1 MRPGSRSLL
10 RTAPWTR
17 APTLAFREPAVAL
30 VIGGVAFVIGLV
42 AASGPLFDAST
53 GSAAFAL
60 EMSQQ
65 CGTDL
70 GPVANGYGPLD
81 KLTQTNATLSALSSR
96 LLRMS
101 GAPADS
107 LEPPVVTLN
116 APITVGRT
124 PRASAPAQLVA
135 HPGGLAQI
143 ERVAGGGPGVWIS
156 TDLAAEVHVRPGGH
170 LFVDGVQDV
179 HGSGKAPAE
188 VRVAGTYRSLV
199 GTVLPPFW
207 CSLKGIFGSPDENA
221 PPPPVILTTSPM
233 FTRIVRDADVHAL
246 ISYRWEQRPSSGVDL
261 EHAANTATAI
271 AGFRHSVGTAVSRSG
286 VPGHRIPDG
295 YRLVDEDPD
304 QYGFLVTHAQAVQR
318 AVSQGIEPEI
328 VAGVVVG
335 LLLLGSA
342 SVFWA
347 YRRRTEVTLLLSRGA
362 APGSI
367 GAKAGL
373 EAVPLMGIG
382 AALGWIGCVGLL
394 AFVGPSSAFGSSA
407 PVRGAVFAVAAE
419 AMALVLL
426 VAMVALMTTRE
437 RRASRLPVA
446 KLSKVPFELIGI
458 GLSLWLWL
466 SLQNVSLEAGGTSA
480 PAVQSGFLI
489 MPLLLLLSVSILFA
503 RLASIGLR
511 RARRLTRRRGLPV
524 ACWLAVRRL
533 AAAPSLGMLM
543 VGSVALAVGAFTY
556 AGAIAR
562 SQEYT
567 LSAKAQ
573 TLVGSNTAVTVPHLV
588 RLPPSLAANATEV
601 LAETS
606 GTVGSAPVIVIGVN
620 PSSFEKGA
628 FWDSSYSGQSLGQL
642 MQRLA
647 AAPAFGRPIPV
658 IAGGPDGFSLRPGV
672 LLPYSTPA
680 VARQM
685 RVVGAA
691 STVPGQNGSDPI
703 LIMKRS
709 ELARLDPAAFDEIW
723 SKDAATNVTAAL
735 RSAGIGFTSVQS
747 ATTVLGQIQFAPLH
761 WTFEGLGAL
770 GVLVGLLAFAGL
782 FLFLTARSRAR
793 ALSYALGLKMGLSRR
808 AHLASLGIEIG
819 MLFGAALVIGMA
831 TAWLATVLV
840 NGVLNP
846 FPDVPPGS
854 LTVVPWVDIAIT
866 LIVATLVWV
875 SSALWAQH
883 VTERRSVA
891 GMLRYDVD

>member
-1 MRPGSRSLL
+1 
-10 RTAPWTR
+10 
-17 APTLAFREPAVAL
+17 
-30 VIGGVAFVIGLV
+30 
-42 AASGPLFDAST
+42 
-53 GSAAFAL
+53 
-60 EMSQQ
+60 
-65 CGTDL
+65 
-70 GPVANGYGPLD
+70 
-81 KLTQTNATLSALSSR
+81 
-96 LLRMS
+96 
-101 GAPADS
+101 
-107 LEPPVVTLN
+107 
-116 APITVGRT
+116 
-124 PRASAPAQLVA
+124 
-135 HPGGLAQI
+135 
-143 ERVAGGGPGVWIS
+143 
-156 TDLAAEVHVRPGGH
+156 
-170 LFVDGVQDV
+170 
-179 HGSGKAPAE
+179 
-188 VRVAGTYRSLV
+188 
-199 GTVLPPFW
+199 
-207 CSLKGIFGSPDENA
+207 
-221 PPPPVILTTSPM
+221 
-233 FTRIVRDADVHAL
+233 
-246 ISYRWEQRPSSGVDL
+246 
-261 EHAANTATAI
+261 
-271 AGFRHSVGTAVSRSG
+271 
-286 VPGHRIPDG
+286 
-295 YRLVDEDPD
+295 
-304 QYGFLVTHAQAVQR
+304 
-318 AVSQGIEPEI
+318 
-328 VAGVVVG
+328 
-335 LLLLGSA
+335 
-342 SVFWA
+342 
-347 YRRRTEVTLLLSRGA
+347 
-362 APGSI
+362 
-367 GAKAGL
+367 
-373 EAVPLMGIG
+373 
-382 AALGWIGCVGLL
+382 
-394 AFVGPSSAFGSSA
+394 
-407 PVRGAVFAVAAE
+407 
-419 AMALVLL
+419 MALVLL

-620 PSSFEKGA
+620 PSSFENGA

-658 IAGGPDGFSLRPGV
+658 IAGGPGGFSLRPGV

-819 MLFGAALVIGMA
+819 LLFGAALVIGMA

>member
-1 MRPGSRSLL
+1 MHPGSRSLL

-17 APTLAFREPAVAL
+17 APTLAFREPAVAF
-30 VIGGVAFVIGLV
+30 VIVGVAFVIGVV

-53 GSAAFAL
+53 GSAALAL

-65 CGTDL
+65 CGADL
-70 GPVANGYGPLD
+70 GTVASGYGPLD
-81 KLTQTNATLSALSSR
+81 SLNQTNTTLAALSSR
-96 LLRMS
+96 LLRLS
-101 GAPADS
+101 GAPSDS

-116 APITVGRT
+116 APIAVGRT
-124 PRASAPAQLVA
+124 PETAAPAQLVT
-135 HPGGLAQI
+135 HPGGLEQI
-143 ERVAGGGPGVWIS
+143 ERVASAGGRGVWIS
-156 TDLAAEVHVRPGGH
+156 TDLASEVHVRPGGH
-170 LFVDGVQDV
+170 LFVAGARDV
-179 HGSGKAPAE
+179 PGSEKPPAE

-221 PPPPVILTTSPM
+221 PPPPVILTNTPM
-233 FTRIVRDADVHAL
+233 FTRILRDADVHTL
-246 ISYRWEQRPSSGVDL
+246 NSYRWEQPPSSGVDL
-261 EHAANTATAI
+261 EHAAKTATAI
-271 AGFRHSVGTAVSRSG
+271 ASFQHSVGTVVSRPG
-286 VPGHRIPDG
+286 VPGHQIPDG

-304 QYGFLVTHAQAVQR
+304 QYGFLVSHAQAVQR
-318 AVSQGIEPEI
+318 AVSQGIEPEV

-347 YRRRTEVTLLLSRGA
+347 YRRRTELTLLLSRGA

-367 GAKAGL
+367 GIKAGL

-382 AALGWIGCVGLL
+382 AVLGWIGSVGLL
-394 AFVGPSSAFGSSA
+394 ALVGPSSAFGPSA
-407 PVRGAVFAVAAE
+407 LVRGAVFVIAAE
-419 AMALVLL
+419 ALALVLL
-426 VAMVALMTTRE
+426 AAMASLMTTRE
-437 RRASRLPVA
+437 SRASRLPLA
-446 KLSKVPFELIGI
+446 KLSRVPFELFGI

-489 MPLLLLLSVSILFA
+489 MPLLLLVSVSILFA

-511 RARRLTRRRGLPV
+511 RARRLTRRRGVPL
-524 ACWLAVRRL
+524 AGWLAVRRL

-543 VGSVALAVGAFTY
+543 VGSVALAVGTFTY

-601 LAETS
+601 LVETS

-620 PSSFEKGA
+620 PSNFENGA
-628 FWDSSYSGQSLGQL
+628 FWDSSYSDQSLEQL
-642 MQRLA
+642 MQVLA
-647 AAPAFGRPIPV
+647 ATRAFGRPIPV
-658 IAGGPDGFSLRPGV
+658 IAGGPGGFSLRPGV

-680 VARQM
+680 VARPM

-723 SKDAATNVTAAL
+723 SKDAATNVTTTL

-761 WTFEGLGAL
+761 WTFEALGAL
-770 GVLVGLLAFAGL
+770 GVLVGLLAVAGL

-793 ALSYALGLKMGLSRR
+793 ALSYALGLKMGVSRPV
-808 AHLASLGIEIG
+808 HLASLALEIG
-819 MLFGAALVIGMA
+819 MLFGAGLVIGMS
-831 TAWLATVLV
+831 TAWLATTLV

-846 FPDVPPGS
+846 FPDVAPGS

-866 LIVATLVWV
+866 LIVAILVWV

-891 GMLRYDVD
+891 GMLRYEV